1 MGLLPLTHVQID
13 VSVNAPMSG
22 TITEF
27 LVEEDSTVAV
37 GQDLLK
43 MEPGE
48 GGGSAPGPEAS
59 EPSGA
64 AKSEPKDK
72 HEGKRDDA
80 APAAK
85 KEKDAGEDVLKG
97 QEEKAPDYAAGGQS
111 AAKEE
116 KPATKK
122 DDKAAPAPKKETK
135 PAPKKEEKS
144 AGPKAIGSRNE
155 TRVKM
160 SRMRQTIASRLKQSQ
175 NTAASLTTF
184 QEIDMSSAMEF
195 RKLYK
200 DKILKDEGVKLG
212 FMSIFARAS
221 VMALKEIEA
230 ANAAI
235 EGDQLVYRD
244 YVDLS
249 VAVATPK
256 GLVTPVVRNAETM
269 GLLDIER
276 AIADLGKK
284 ARDGKLELE
293 AMQGGTFTISNGGV
307 FGSLY
312 GTPMSVDRVPRQ
324 CQLTPSINLPQTAVL
339 GLHSITERAVV
350 RNGEIVI
357 RPIMM

>member
-1 MGLLPLTHVQID
+1 
-13 VSVNAPMSG
+13 MSG

-27 LVEEDSTVAV
+27 LVDEDSTVTV

-48 GGGSAPGPEAS
+48 GGGDAPGPEAS
-59 EPSGA
+59 KPSGA

-72 HEGKRDDA
+72 EEGKREEA
-80 APAAK
+80 APEAG
-85 KEKDAGEDVLKG
+85 KEKDAGDKVLK
-97 QEEKAPDYAAGGQS
+97 QQDEKAPDYAAADQS
-111 AAKEE
+111 ASKQE
-116 KPATKK
+116 
-122 DDKAAPAPKKETK
+122 K
-135 PAPKKEEKS
+135 PAPKKEE
-144 AGPKAIGSRNE
+144 APKKPAPKKEDKASKGQETAAPKTPGSRNE

-200 DKILKDEGVKLG
+200 DQILKDHGVKLG

-221 VMALKEIEA
+221 VMALQEIPS

-235 EGDQLVYRD
+235 EGDQMVYRD

-249 VAVATPK
+249 IAVATPK

-269 GLLDIER
+269 GMLDIER
-276 AIADLGKK
+276 AIAALGKK
-284 ARDGKLELE
+284 GRDGTL
-293 AMQGGTFTISNGGV
+293 AMEDITGGTFTISNGGV
-307 FGSLY
+307 FGSLM
-312 GTPMSVDRVPRQ
+312 GTPM
-324 CQLTPSINLPQTAVL
+324 
-339 GLHSITERAVV
+339 
-350 RNGEIVI
+350 
-357 RPIMM
+357 